1 MVKSPPYLTLYPN
14 YRREAELKSL
24 PIDWISNQL
33 WTCRVNQVHIV
44 IYITQLNYFSASERH
59 ILQVLFLF
67 NQLGE
72 ETRRFTPVARVW
84 ICAIGLGFVSS
95 FGFGFEL
102 NAAETA
108 EVDLEP
114 RKTLEIVA
122 LGDSLTAGYGLPAG
136 AGFVPQLQAALIK
149 SGLKLRVTN
158 AGVSGDTTAGGLSR
172 LEWSVPDS
180 ADGVLLALGGN
191 DALRALPPAT
201 TEDNLNKIIMKLT
214 ARGQKVML
222 IGMLAPP
229 NLGKSY
235 GEKFNR
241 IYPRLAKQHNLV
253 FYSFFLD
260 GVAGSPSFNLDD
272 GIHPN
277 PDGIQEVVRRI
288 LPTMKDFIQDL
299 N

>member
-1 MVKSPPYLTLYPN
+1 M
-14 YRREAELKSL
+14 
-24 PIDWISNQL
+24 
-33 WTCRVNQVHIV
+33 
-44 IYITQLNYFSASERH
+44 
-59 ILQVLFLF
+59 QVLFLF

-72 ETRRFTPVARVW
+72 KTRRFTPVARVW

-102 NAAETA
+102 NTAETA

-260 GVAGSPSFNLDD
+260 GVAGNPSFNLDD